1 MPRFLVLLAAGLAS
15 AILYRLVHVAL
26 GGSLAPS
33 VVPLAA
39 GLVAWSAMIV
49 VLTPP
54 PIERRVST
62 GHRLNWQ
69 LGAQVGLVLALLDGV
84 PLWRLPGGDDTI
96 VLVVLLGIPVVALT
110 HVTTCALFT
119 RAEREACSG
128 HRHARTEESTGA
140 PPA

>member
-1 MPRFLVLLAAGLAS
+1 MRRFLVLLAAGLAS
-15 AILYRLVHVAL
+15 AILYRLVHAAL
-26 GGSLAPS
+26 GGSLAPA

-39 GLVAWSAMIV
+39 GLVAWSAMIM
-49 VLTPP
+49 VLTLPP
-54 PIERRVST
+54 VERRVST

-69 LGAQVGLVLALLDGV
+69 LSAQVGLVLGLFDGV

-96 VLVVLLGIPVVALT
+96 VLLGIPVVALT